1 MAVALLARRMR
12 DVEQN
17 DVSAEDLHRGSIHHF
32 INVIV
37 PPLKLGGVVSLV
49 GALPIKA
56 GPRV

>member
-1 MAVALLARRMR
+1 MR